1 MTKSKTRVVRLYNN
15 SKQMIPLQ
23 VRAPGS
29 EFYTGESQ
37 VRLDPGKDVI
47 LPYSHLRQ
55 EQIDNLK
62 RRGMLRILYD
72 SQTAE
77 DHEAAITP

>member
-1 MTKSKTRVVRLYNN
+1 MAGKTRVVRLYNS

-29 EFYTGESQ
+29 EFYTGETQ
-37 VRLDPGKDVI
+37 VRLDPGKDVL
-47 LPYSHLRQ
+47 LPYGHLR
-55 EQIDNLK
+55 EDQINNLK
-62 RRGMLRILYD
+62 RRGMIKILHD

-77 DHEAAITP
+77 DQEAAITP

>member
-1 MTKSKTRVVRLYNN
+1 MAGKTRVVRLYNN

-29 EFYTGESQ
+29 EFYTGETQ
-37 VRLDPGKDVI
+37 VRLDPGKDVL
-47 LPYSHLRQ
+47 LPHSHLRHD
-55 EQIDNLK
+55 QIDNLT

-77 DHEAAITP
+77 DQEAAITP

>member
-1 MTKSKTRVVRLYNN
+1 MAKSKTRVVRLYNN

-37 VRLDPGKDVI
+37 VRLDPGKDVL
-47 LPYSHLRQ
+47 LPYTHLRQ
-55 EQIDNLK
+55 DQVENLK
-62 RRGMLRILYD
+62 RRGMIKILYD
-72 SQTAE
+72 SQIAE
-77 DHEAAITP
+77 DQEASITP

>member
-1 MTKSKTRVVRLYNN
+1 MSKSKTRVVRVYNN

-23 VRAPGS
+23 VRIPGS

-37 VRLDPGKDVI
+37 VRLDPGQEAL
-47 LPYSHLRQ
+47 LPFNHLRAD
-55 EQIDNLK
+55 QIDNLK
-62 RRGMLRILYD
+62 RRGMIKILYD

-77 DHEAAITP
+77 DHEAAVTP

>member
-1 MTKSKTRVVRLYNN
+1 MAKSKTRVVRLYNS

-37 VRLDPGKDVI
+37 VRLDPGKDVS
-47 LPYSHLRQ
+47 LPYDHLRH

-62 RRGMLRILYD
+62 RRGMIKVLYD

-77 DHEAAITP
+77 DQEAAITP

>member
-1 MTKSKTRVVRLYNN
+1 MSKSKTRVVRVYNN

-23 VRAPGS
+23 VRIPGS

-37 VRLDPGKDVI
+37 VRLDPGQEAL
-47 LPYSHLRQ
+47 LPFNHLRAD
-55 EQIDNLK
+55 QIDNLR
-62 RRGMLRILYD
+62 RRGMIKILYD

-77 DHEAAITP
+77 DQEAAVTP